1 MGVLRD
7 TIGDGD
13 SDRVTPASQAAG
25 ADATG
30 TGLANGAPT
39 RALPVPA
46 AGTSPQAAAGTSPQ
60 AAPGTSPQAAH
71 GTPTGGPPPGSRSE
85 LRRRRDALA
94 EQVTEL
100 HWDLGGLA
108 YEMAIRDHFRL
119 DVLVRRAAVLQ
130 ERDAELAEVER
141 LLRME
146 EDGVAGNCPNCG
158 APHSR
163 GALYCWQCGATLMER
178 LPSSAAGV
186 PEQATES
193 MDALLSPMGD
203 GFPDSTADAER

>member
-1 MGVLRD
+1 MGILRD
-7 TIGDGD
+7 SMSD
-13 SDRVTPASQAAG
+13 SRDSGPVGSRPAQNPPAAAAAAAPPATPPTPAPAGPPAA
-25 ADATG
+25 A
-30 TGLANGAPT
+30 
-39 RALPVPA
+39 PVPP
-46 AGTSPQAAAGTSPQ
+46 AG
-60 AAPGTSPQAAH
+60 PGPE
-71 GTPTGGPPPGSRSE
+71 PRSE
-85 LRRRRDALA
+85 LRRRRDRLA

>member
-7 TIGDGD
+7 SFGDA
-13 SDRVTPASQAAG
+13 SPPPARPAA
-25 ADATG
+25 APP
-30 TGLANGAPT
+30 APT
-39 RALPVPA
+39 
-46 AGTSPQAAAGTSPQ
+46 T
-60 AAPGTSPQAAH
+60 AH
-71 GTPTGGPPPGSRSE
+71 TPNGGSE
-85 LRRRRDALA
+85 LGRRRDALA
-94 EQVTEL
+94 GQVAEL

-146 EDGVAGNCPNCG
+146 EDGVAGSCPSCN

-163 GALYCWQCGATLMER
+163 GALYCWQCGTTLMER
-178 LPSSAAGV
+178 SPSGAAV
-186 PEQATES
+186 QPEADTAVMES
-193 MDALLSPMGD
+193 LLLS
-203 GFPDSTADAER
+203 EREQ